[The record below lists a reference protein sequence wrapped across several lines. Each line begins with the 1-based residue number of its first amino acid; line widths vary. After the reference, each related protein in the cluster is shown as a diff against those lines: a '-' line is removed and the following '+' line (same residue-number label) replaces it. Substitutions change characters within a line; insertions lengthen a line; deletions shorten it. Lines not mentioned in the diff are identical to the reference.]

1 MRAPSLKTALA
12 SWALSINIII
22 IIIYYYYYIWDMLL
36 ADFKLE
42 CLICSFLS
50 FFQREIIVCL
60 SFVERWDRFFFS
72 CFTDMAIGLVFT

>member
-1 MRAPSLKTALA
+1 MRAPLKTALA
-12 SWALSINIII
+12 SWAPSINII

-50 FFQREIIVCL
+50 FLQRGIIVCL

-72 CFTDMAIGLVFT
+72 CFTDMAIGLVLT

>member
-1 MRAPSLKTALA
+1 MRAPLKTALA
-12 SWALSINIII
+12 SWAPSINII
-22 IIIYYYYYIWDMLL
+22 IIIYYYYYYNIWDMLL

-50 FFQREIIVCL
+50 FLQGEIIVCL

>member
-1 MRAPSLKTALA
+1 MRAPLKTALA
-12 SWALSINIII
+12 SWAPFINIII
-22 IIIYYYYYIWDMLL
+22 IYYYYYYIWDMLP

-50 FFQREIIVCL
+50 FLQREIIVCL